1 MKLFGRKINEYKINW
16 KNNGQQKVKK
26 IRLIK
31 KEIYTCIDPGNSLIK
46 KELVMKV
53 KKKGQQL
60 PRLNKK
66 ILARIKIL
74 KFIDP

>member
-26 IRLIK
+26 KKVDK

-53 KKKGQQL
+53 KKKDSSC
-60 PRLNKK
+60 RDWIKK
-66 ILARIKIL
+66 YWQE
-74 KFIDP
+74 

>member
-46 KELVMKV
+46 KELVMKM
-53 KKKGQQL
+53 KKKG
-60 PRLNKK
+60 
-66 ILARIKIL
+66 
-74 KFIDP
+74 